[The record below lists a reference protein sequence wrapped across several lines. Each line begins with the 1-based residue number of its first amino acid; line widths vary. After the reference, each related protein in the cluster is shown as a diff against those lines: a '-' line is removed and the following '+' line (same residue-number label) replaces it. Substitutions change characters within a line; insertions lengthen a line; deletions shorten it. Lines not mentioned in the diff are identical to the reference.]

1 MGAGAQPGL
10 KPFKLAALTPPAWVA
25 MVEEDPCGLLSD
37 HAHCELKAASTA
49 QALLLKHRTNTALVA
64 ELAAM
69 AAEELAHFHQA
80 VDALHARGGVL
91 GPVETNPY
99 AERLLADSGPTR
111 GAPLLDRLLI
121 AGLIELRSLE
131 RFHLLA
137 EGLGDPELA
146 ALYRGLIPSEAG
158 HQALFDRLARGL
170 FDGALVAR
178 RQEELLAIEARCARE
193 APPGPRVHAGW
204 AALAPNGT
212 S

>member
-1 MGAGAQPGL
+1 M

-25 MVEEDPCGLLSD
+25 MVEEDANALLSD

-49 QALLLKHRTNTALVA
+49 QALLLKHRTNARLVD
-64 ELAAM
+64 ELSAM
-69 AAEELAHFHQA
+69 AAEEMAHFRQA
-80 VDALHARGGVL
+80 VEALQARGGEL

-99 AERLLADSGPTR
+99 AERLLGESGPTR

-146 ALYRGLIPSEAG
+146 ALYRGLIPSESG
-158 HQALFDRLARGL
+158 HQALFDRLARSL
-170 FDGALVAR
+170 FDGALVER
-178 RQEELLAIEARCARE
+178 RQAELLAIEARVARE

-204 AALAPNGT
+204 ATLEAAE
-212 S
+212 